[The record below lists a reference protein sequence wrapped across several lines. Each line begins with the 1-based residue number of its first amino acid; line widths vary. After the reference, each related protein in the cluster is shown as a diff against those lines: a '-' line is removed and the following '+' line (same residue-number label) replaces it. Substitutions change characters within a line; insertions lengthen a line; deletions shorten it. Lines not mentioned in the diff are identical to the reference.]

1 MRTVNITQ
9 LVSVRARRDCNGH
22 SLNDITLLSAKDV
35 IITGGLPRKEELE
48 RGFGEEGRQEEGK
61 RGRAETER
69 VRVGSE
75 RERCRSSPKKDA
87 KIENKGKAKTIV
99 LK

>member
-1 MRTVNITQ
+1 MHESRSNLTKQHYKVLLVLRRQEMRNVNITQ

-35 IITGGLPRKEELE
+35 ILTGGLPRKEELE

-61 RGRAETER
+61 RGRVETER
-69 VRVGSE
+69 G
-75 RERCRSSPKKDA
+75 
-87 KIENKGKAKTIV
+87 
-99 LK
+99 

>member
-1 MRTVNITQ
+1 MHESHSNLTKQHHKVLLVLRQQEMRTVNITQ
-9 LVSVRARRDCNGH
+9 LVSVRARCDCNGH

-69 VRVGSE
+69 G
-75 RERCRSSPKKDA
+75 
-87 KIENKGKAKTIV
+87 
-99 LK
+99 